1 MTADMFATL
10 EQVTRLVEE
19 DNPDEA
25 YRVMKDAVAQD
36 SHGFARIFLSE
47 WMKHL
52 ANEEERVQSK
62 FAEILIFLKDDF
74 PELATSE
81 SKAIEQEVAVA
92 PPLAMPVWLA
102 PFAKPEH
109 AVAPPVSV
117 TERPATE
124 PALPSFVEQSAEKP
138 VAAAEPAVVV
148 PEPVVAAAEP
158 EATVP
163 EKPSE
168 PEQPVEAE
176 KPKTGRKVKAP
187 EPEEREHLTLTF
199 YEWQMSAIAKAAQ
212 KEHVDEGVLLARM
225 LETRKLEPL
234 MWSRYRHGRT
244 ASPAHRITIA
254 VPHKTKVTLEKDKD
268 FEGIKTTTKYV
279 RKILFGNR
287 AEKS

>member
-52 ANEEERVQSK
+52 ETEDENVQNK
-62 FAEILIFLKDDF
+62 FAEILIFLKEDF
-74 PELATSE
+74 PELASLAE
-81 SKAIEQEVAVA
+81 SKTVEQEVAVA
-92 PPLAMPVWLA
+92 APLAMPVWLA
-102 PFAKPEH
+102 PFAKPEPA
-109 AVAPPVSV
+109 AVPEPVA
-117 TERPATE
+117 ERPAE
-124 PALPSFVEQSAEKP
+124 PAVPSFVEQSAEEP
-138 VAAAEPAVVV
+138 VAAPEPLSSAEPEVATL
-148 PEPVVAAAEP
+148 EPLVKAAEP
-158 EATVP
+158 EQAPVE
-163 EKPSE
+163 EKP
-168 PEQPVEAE
+168 QTVQ
-176 KPKTGRKVKAP
+176 KVKAP

-212 KEHVDEGVLLARM
+212 REHVDEGVLLARM
-225 LETRKLEPL
+225 LETRKMEPL
-234 MWSRYRHGRT
+234 MWSRFRHGKT
-244 ASPAHRITIA
+244 SSPAHRITIA

-279 RKILFGNR
+279 RKVLFGNR